1 MRPCRSD
8 VKQNVWSPRDTTCL
22 DLTLIWGNKCPS
34 PFFFFFFSVA
44 VLRMIC
50 RIPFHWAMMKPSRIL
65 SGPYAQ
71 LHGVKIHLHNRQ
83 WIDCECVPWCPIT
96 HTLLFEILCY
106 ADKSSRGS
114 NHLSVYDERDVH
126 ISPLISEFI
135 VFVTNP
141 KMGSSC
147 NTRHLI
153 ILSTMFD

>member
-8 VKQNVWSPRDTTCL
+8 IKQNVWSPKDIPCL

-34 PFFFFFFSVA
+34 PFFFFFFQWQFWGWFA
-44 VLRMIC
+44 A
-50 RIPFHWAMMKPSRIL
+50 FHWAMMKPSRIL
-65 SGPYAQ
+65 SGPFAQ

-83 WIDCECVPWCPIT
+83 WIDCECVPWCPIA

-114 NHLSVYDERDVH
+114 NHLSVFDERDVH

-153 ILSTMFD
+153 ILSTMLD